1 MTTRRSGSIR
11 QLAPGK
17 FAIRCQIGEGLNGS
31 RRTLSKTVLGNK
43 TDAERA
49 LGELLQ
55 QAGAAGAGQRLKDA
69 ATLWVKARKRRVSAG
84 SWERCEQL
92 IRRSQEVVPGL
103 FSMKVA
109 DVLPRHI
116 DEALVTFA
124 EQGRDMKRP
133 NAKAGDLAPRTVLQL
148 RGFLRQ
154 IFDDCV
160 RDRTIQINPVTLSR
174 PVMVEDSEA
183 RALTTD
189 ELPIVLGYFN
199 EASTLYRALFSLLL
213 GTGMRRGE
221 ALALTWGDVDLS
233 TGSLSINKAI
243 KRADGKYFV
252 GATKTAKSKRRIT
265 MPAFIVEALQAHRD
279 HLRAMLGV
287 DVLSAS
293 LWVFGSPNDPAQFL
307 NPGTV
312 TSYFRAAS
320 KRLSIDAGSPVHCLR
335 HTHATTLL
343 GQIPLASLAA
353 RLGHSKPTTTLAIY
367 SHAIAE
373 MDDAAA
379 LAAEVAHNGLSKTRT
394 SNVVPMPQKSRG
406 TRRAA

>member
-17 FAIRCQIGEGLNGS
+17 FAVRCQIGEGLNGS
-31 RRTLSKTVLGNK
+31 RRTLSKTVLGSK

-69 ATLWVKARKRRVSAG
+69 AMLWVKARKRRVSAG

-103 FSMKVA
+103 FAMKVA

-124 EQGRDMKRP
+124 EQGRDMTRP

-174 PVMVEDSEA
+174 PVTVEDSEA
-183 RALTTD
+183 RALTLD
-189 ELPIVLGYFN
+189 ELPVVRAYFDSA
-199 EASTLYRALFSLLL
+199 ASVYRALFSLLL

-221 ALALTWGDVDLS
+221 ALALTWGDVDLVV
-233 TGSLSINKAI
+233 GAVSISKAI
-243 KRADGKYFV
+243 KRAGQTFNV
-252 GATKTAKSKRRIT
+252 GSTKTKKSKRRIT
-265 MPAFIVEALQAHRD
+265 LPAFAVEALQAHHAGVRGV
-279 HLRAMLGV
+279 LGV
-287 DVLSAS
+287 DLLPAT
-293 LWVFGSPNDPAQFL
+293 LPVFGGPDDPAQFIK
-307 NPGTV
+307 PGTV
-312 TSYFRAAS
+312 TSYFRAAF
-320 KRLSIDAGSPVHCLR
+320 KRLCIDAGSPVHCLR

-367 SHAIAE
+367 SHAIEE
-373 MDDAAA
+373 MDEAAA

-394 SNVVPMPQKSRG
+394 SNVVPMPQKSGG
-406 TRRAA
+406 TRRVA